1 MFIIVHADNISYDI
15 EVSKS
20 FDSRNEAEKRLKEIF
35 DDLMEIIDEDEIVR
49 VATSCKEGS
58 YVATTISSNIFYGCI
73 KEIEG

>member
-1 MFIIVHADNISYDI
+1 MFIIVNADNISYDI

-20 FDSRNEAEKRLKEIF
+20 FDSRNEAEKHLKEIF
-35 DDLMEIIDEDEIVR
+35 DDLMEIFDEDEIVR

-58 YVATTISSNIFYGCI
+58 YVVTTIGGNIFYGCI

>member
-20 FDSRNEAEKRLKEIF
+20 FDSRNEAEKHLKEIF
-35 DDLMEIIDEDEIVR
+35 DDLMEILDEDKIVR
-49 VATSCKEGS
+49 VATGYKEGS
-58 YVATTISSNIFYGCI
+58 YVVTTIGSDIFYGCI